1 MEILFLIFWGLW
13 CLVRDF
19 FAWIG
24 RGFKRLGTT
33 RTQRLDPNAEPF
45 NDTELLTFDILDDEN
60 EE

>member
-1 MEILFLIFWGLW
+1 MEILFLIFWGVL

-24 RGFKRLGTT
+24 RGFKQLGTGT
-33 RTQRLDPNAEPF
+33 KTQRFDAEPF
-45 NDTELLTFDILDDEN
+45 NDTELLTFDILDDD